1 MLMRVLSISQT
12 TVNSLSGDLG
22 GTVSNLVWIVMERGF
37 IDDETDDLASSW
49 PSSEEKATGKNRRL
63 ADCIYIEFTY
73 ECDEFFLG
81 ETSMLFETIEPP
93 LNVRGK
99 RIVSPLSSFMRPG
112 DRIPKPTREDDT
124 TVFFDLLHP
133 VSIPRRGDAMAFFG
147 RLFCPPFMLEK
158 RTDDSCARGLLSM
171 ISSPNTSKGDK
182 IICAEW
188 VDSFFIRR
196 LSLVG
201 VSCPKDFLS
210 RFSPMEWDMKFSQ
223 LINSPRTFT
232 GIVTE
237 SDIVRIISTFAS
249 FTATVSASAP
259 APAPT
264 LAVSSSP
271 KIIAVKTPEERDVLI
286 NDMIRSHAR
295 VIFITR
301 YSVSS
306 MSVRAS
312 STGVVT
318 FTFSR
323 FLRSATLRDIVG
335 DASRR
340 GGDGSRGDGSRG
352 DGGRR
357 DGGRQDGPCRVTIL
371 LEDPTVPVTE
381 KASTMEGC
389 EVITLKTSPAEITID
404 GECPEG
410 KLPVRIVSSADKI
423 PQQKP
428 DDLKARRV
436 IVGGSWSG
444 KIFSSPRIGECGT
457 LVHKVG
463 GLWFMGDD
471 GVETKVNIDDSFING
486 DVILPHHAHGRRFD
500 VPVIVD
506 RDVKIL
512 PFMSSSAGILRE

>member
-1 MLMRVLSISQT
+1 
-12 TVNSLSGDLG
+12 
-22 GTVSNLVWIVMERGF
+22 
-37 IDDETDDLASSW
+37 
-49 PSSEEKATGKNRRL
+49 
-63 ADCIYIEFTY
+63 
-73 ECDEFFLG
+73 
-81 ETSMLFETIEPP
+81 MLFETIEPP

-237 SDIVRIISTFAS
+237 SDIMRILSTFAS
-249 FTATVSASAP
+249 FTAPAP

-306 MSVRAS
+306 MSVRVS
-312 STGVVT
+312 SAGVVT

-323 FLRSATLRDIVG
+323 FLRSVTLRDIVG

-340 GGDGSRGDGSRG
+340 GGDG
-352 DGGRR
+352 GRR
-357 DGGRQDGPCRVTIL
+357 DGGRQDDPCRVTIL

-389 EVITLKTSPAEITID
+389 EVITLKTSPAEITMD